1 MKPAIRRALFALALA
16 ALAAAALALAASPAP
31 AAVGYQHES
40 LAEFEAQLKGGQIH
54 EATINRRLRT
64 VRLSLNDG
72 RHMLAKYGP
81 GEEPGVRQKLEA
93 RRVPLSVLGTS
104 QTKTAK
110 AKKTVHH
117 KLRYIAGGIV
127 IAAVVIVGGVMLYN
141 RRRRAAEGL
150 G

>member
-1 MKPAIRRALFALALA
+1 MKPAIRRALFLLTLA
-16 ALAAAALALAASPAP
+16 ALVASVAAPAVSPAP

-40 LAEFEAQLKGGQIH
+40 LAQFEAQLSGGQIR

-72 RHMLAKYGP
+72 RHVLAKYSA
-81 GEEPGVRQKLEA
+81 GEEPRVREKLEA
-93 RRVPLSVLGTS
+93 RHVPVSVLSAS
-104 QTKTAK
+104 QTTK
-110 AKKTVHH
+110 AKTKKAVHH

-141 RRRRAAEGL
+141 RRRRATEGL